1 MNMGKSNRQ
10 NYYNQRRN
18 GQKKSN
24 VPEVSL
30 EKLEESKEEKTE
42 VETHAEEIEEK
53 DSEIKNVST
62 TGLNTEAQEIPSSE
76 PEIEEVKEKTEADV
90 IKEVDKDERLEK
102 NFISIKKKKKKKDT
116 VDDKILENVERFNP
130 EFTSGLSAK
139 QVQQRIQEGLT
150 NVDDTNKGKTIF
162 QIFITNIFTFFNMLL
177 LGIAI
182 LLIIFGKAR
191 QTLFLGVAVI
201 NTAIG
206 IYQEI
211 KSKNTI
217 DKLKLVSAQN
227 VKVVRDNKTEIIHS
241 QNLVLDDVY
250 TLSNGDQIPADSIV
264 LDGSFEVNESLLT
277 GESLPVKKMV
287 GDKIFAGSFIV
298 SGSCIVKVEK
308 VGRFN
313 YANTIQSKAKEYQKP
328 KSELLKALNSIIRI
342 IGIAIV
348 PLGICMFLSQFLP
361 IVKSSAFINTSEN
374 VYKAMSDAVAKT
386 AGSIV
391 GMIPSGMYLLTS
403 IALAVGVM
411 NLAKKNTLVQDIY
424 CIEMLA
430 RVNVLCLDKTGTL
443 TDGTMKCKEVL
454 MIDNRYDVK
463 KVMGSYLNSFKESNQ
478 TSVALM
484 SAYPL
489 RNDYHMKTSIP
500 FSSARKYSAVTFF
513 DEGTFVLGAPEYVY
527 KTKDRTVAKYIADK
541 ESAGYRVVMLCHG
554 DFEIRDGELQ
564 GKVSPVAIFV
574 LADHIRKEAPETIKW
589 FTDND
594 VEIKIISGDNP
605 LTVSE
610 IAKQC
615 NVPNAEKCISLE
627 GLSVNEVASLVE
639 QYTVFGRV
647 TPEQK
652 SAIVA
657 ELKRRKKTVGMTG
670 DGVNDIL
677 AMKQADCSI
686 AMANGSSAA
695 RNVAHLVLLDSN
707 FASMPAVVAEGRR
720 VVNNIQRSS
729 SLFLMKTFF
738 TIVMTL
744 IVVISALVPGHA
756 LKYPF
761 ETNNIMIME
770 TIGIGIPS
778 FFLALQKNNSLIKGH
793 FVRNTFSRAI
803 PGALCLLSA
812 ILINYA
818 LRYSGFLE
826 IGSESVDNMAFT
838 TFCAITMSIVSLGMV
853 YNACAPFNTYRFIL
867 FSSTF
872 LLFLLLTFVMPFIP
886 AFTNKI
892 PSEFVGLDWNLSTE
906 LTGTTYWYMNKYMY
920 LVLII
925 YAVGMPNLCTILI
938 DSFAK
943 MRGENP
949 NSILFN
955 IIQNTFDKKFK
966 HSKEKKENN

>member
-1 MNMGKSNRQ
+1 MGKSNRQ

-361 IVKSSAFINTSEN
+361 IVKSSAFVNTSEN

>member
-554 DFEIRDGELQ
+554 DFEIREGELQ

-892 PSEFVGLDWNLSTE
+892 PSEFVGIDWNLSTE

>member
-1 MNMGKSNRQ
+1 MGKSNKQ

-18 GQKKSN
+18 GQKKPNIS
-24 VPEVSL
+24 EVNL

-42 VETHAEEIEEK
+42 VETHAEETEEK

-76 PEIEEVKEKTEADV
+76 PEIEEAKEKTEADV

-102 NFISIKKKKKKKDT
+102 NFISIKKKKNKKDT
-116 VDDKILENVERFNP
+116 VDDKILEKVERFNP

-150 NVDDTNKGKTIF
+150 NVDDTNKGKTIV
-162 QIFITNIFTFFNMLL
+162 QIFLTNIFTFFNMLL

-250 TLSNGDQIPADSIV
+250 TLSNGDQIPADSVV

-277 GESLPVKKMV
+277 GESLPVKKRV

-627 GLSVNEVASLVE
+627 GLSVNDVASLVE

-793 FVRNTFSRAI
+793 FIRNTFSRAI

-872 LLFLLLTFVMPFIP
+872 LLFLLLTFVMPFVP

>member
-1 MNMGKSNRQ
+1 MGKSNKQ

-18 GQKKSN
+18 GQRKPN

-42 VETHAEEIEEK
+42 VENHAEEIEEK
-53 DSEIKNVST
+53 DTEIKNVST

-76 PEIEEVKEKTEADV
+76 PEVEEVKEKTEADV

-130 EFTSGLSAK
+130 EFTSGLNAK

-162 QIFITNIFTFFNMLL
+162 QIFFTNIFTFFNMLL

-277 GESLPVKKMV
+277 GESLPVKKIV

-513 DEGTFVLGAPEYVY
+513 DEGTFVLGAPEYIY

-627 GLSVNEVASLVE
+627 GLSVNDVASLVE

-826 IGSESVDNMAFT
+826 IGSESADNMAFT

-872 LLFLLLTFVMPFIP
+872 LLFLLLTFVMPFVP

>member
-1 MNMGKSNRQ
+1 MGKSNRQ

-18 GQKKSN
+18 GQKKPN

-30 EKLEESKEEKTE
+30 EKLEESKEEITE
-42 VETHAEEIEEK
+42 VETHAEETEEK

-102 NFISIKKKKKKKDT
+102 NFISIKKKKNKKDT
-116 VDDKILENVERFNP
+116 VDDKILEKVERFNP
-130 EFTSGLSAK
+130 EFTSGLSDK

-150 NVDDTNKGKTIF
+150 NVDDTNKGKTIV
-162 QIFITNIFTFFNMLL
+162 QIFLTNIFTFFNMLL

-250 TLSNGDQIPADSIV
+250 TLSNGDQIPADSVV

-277 GESLPVKKMV
+277 GESLPVKKRV

-627 GLSVNEVASLVE
+627 GLSVNDVASLVE

-793 FVRNTFSRAI
+793 FIRNTFSRAI

-872 LLFLLLTFVMPFIP
+872 LLFLLLTFVMPFVP